1 MLGDKKPDY
10 LLVHHMEPDH
20 SANIDSFMEKYPD
33 VKLVLASSTYNGD
46 ILPYMKE
53 FIHHL
58 IDHNYQK
65 RDVALI
71 ENGMWAPMANKNM
84 RLLLD
89 DLKDINIID
98 TITIKGMVSEDVK
111 NKLNDLTLILK

>member
-1 MLGDKKPDY
+1 
-10 LLVHHMEPDH
+10 
-20 SANIDSFMEKYPD
+20 
-33 VKLVLASSTYNGD
+33 
-46 ILPYMKE
+46 MKE

-71 ENGMWAPMANKNM
+71 ENGMLAPMANKNM

-89 DLKDINIID
+89 NLKDISIID
-98 TITIKGMVSEDVK
+98 TITIKG
-111 NKLNDLTLILK
+111 

>member
-1 MLGDKKPDY
+1 
-10 LLVHHMEPDH
+10 
-20 SANIDSFMEKYPD
+20 
-33 VKLVLASSTYNGD
+33 
-46 ILPYMKE
+46 MKE

-71 ENGMWAPMANKNM
+71 ENGMLAPMANKNM

-89 DLKDINIID
+89 NLKDISIID
-98 TITIKGMVSEDVK
+98 TITIKGMVSEKVK